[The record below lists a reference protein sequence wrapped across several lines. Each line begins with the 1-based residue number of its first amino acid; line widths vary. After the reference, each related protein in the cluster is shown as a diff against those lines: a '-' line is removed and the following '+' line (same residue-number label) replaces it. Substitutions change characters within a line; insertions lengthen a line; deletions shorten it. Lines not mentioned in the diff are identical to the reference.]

1 MKPSEKEV
9 FELFLVNQ
17 IVTAPIAELLT
28 KYKLDS
34 CKRALLGLK
43 EMGLIT
49 LAEGKAG
56 YYIPTEK
63 GETELKKV
71 EL

>member
-9 FELFLVNQ
+9 FELFLINQ

-28 KYKLDS
+28 RYKLDA

-43 EMGLIT
+43 EMELIT
-49 LAEGKAG
+49 LAGGKAG

-63 GETELKKV
+63 GENELKKI

>member
-28 KYKLDS
+28 GRNITT
-34 CKRALLGLK
+34 CKRALLELK
-43 EMGLIT
+43 EMDLIT
-49 LAEGKAG
+49 LAQRKAG

-63 GETELKKV
+63 GEGELKKI